1 MAEQPF
7 ILGVNYWP
15 QRKGMFM
22 WREFD
27 KHAIAED
34 MSVISDLGLSCVGIS
49 LLWEDFQPRPQNVPP
64 IMLDR
69 LVRVLEMAVD
79 KNLNAILTLF
89 TGHAGGLNWLPPWML
104 RASTGKRHLQVFSQ
118 NKVRSN
124 EPRNPYSDPEVMEA
138 QIFFLRELSG
148 AVSGHPALLA
158 WNLGNEPSLWAV
170 PPDEFSARL
179 WLQAMSETLRE
190 KDDDVPL
197 TLGLGV
203 EDLAKNGG
211 LTLRL
216 VARRLDYVG
225 IRVTLH
231 HISWSEGPFDEAILP
246 FVVRI
251 TGWLAKIPVL
261 VQEFG
266 LPTIPTLQDSWSRMI
281 RDEEGLSLF
290 SEDDVAE
297 FTEEAL
303 THLHRSRALGGLW
316 KSFRDFHPSIWNW
329 PSLDRN
335 IPERFFGLLRHDGS
349 PKPIATVFKKELTET
364 EDGRSKTK
372 DARQESVEWIDVG
385 EEEYYQDPKQHLSR
399 LYRRFREYYS
409 FG

>member
-27 KHAIAED
+27 ERAIAED
-34 MSVISDLGLSCVGIS
+34 ISVISDLGLSCVGIS

-64 IMLDR
+64 LMLNR
-69 LVRVLEMAVD
+69 LVRLLEMAAD
-79 KNLNAILTLF
+79 KNLDVIPTLF

-138 QIFFLRELSG
+138 QIFFLRELLG
-148 AVSGHPALLA
+148 AVSGHPALVA
-158 WNLGNEPSLWAV
+158 WNLGNEPFLWAV
-170 PPDEFSARL
+170 PPDEFSVRL
-179 WLQAMSETLRE
+179 WLQAMTETFRE
-190 KDDDVPL
+190 MDEDVPL

-203 EDLAKNGG
+203 EDLAKNWG

-216 VARRLDYVG
+216 VAQSLDYVG
-225 IRVTLH
+225 IQVNLH
-231 HISWSEGPFDEAILP
+231 HISWSEGPFDKAVLP
-246 FVVRI
+246 FVASI
-251 TGWLAKIPVL
+251 TEWLAKRPISL
-261 VQEFG
+261 LDFG
-266 LPTIPTLQDSWSRMI
+266 LPTIPTVQDSWSRMI
-281 RDEEGLSLF
+281 RDQGGVSLF
-290 SEDDVAE
+290 NEDDVAE
-297 FTEEAL
+297 FVGEELAQL
-303 THLHRSRALGGLW
+303 RRFRMLGVFW
-316 KSFRDFHPSIWNW
+316 ESFGDYHPSIWNW
-329 PSLDRN
+329 PPLDRN
-335 IPERFFGLLRHDGS
+335 MPERFFGLLRHDGT
-349 PKPIATVFKKELTET
+349 PKPAAAVFKPRPTET
-364 EDGRSKTK
+364 EEG
-372 DARQESVEWIDVG
+372 RQESVEWIDVV
-385 EEEYYQDPKQHLSR
+385 EEEYYRDPRHHLSR